1 MSFHQPLNSFSLIL
15 SFLIPSSSHTNIPDS
30 SILSCLPF
38 FNRLLYHRTAVV
50 WCDPWAGLHISYAT
64 HRQYLGVPESKTAQS
79 ILADSNS
86 LTWHI
91 QQSTSPW
98 AQPGIADKPSSVWM
112 HCLYS
117 CYVRLF
123 CCVNAVYELVALS
136 VLTRKSLRRYTCWS
150 SVQILCKRSKCG
162 SKKILILFW
171 LKNATSALL
180 TLASLSELAEVDM
193 CFLPIFESV
202 LCVDFLREGVFFA
215 FYT

>member
-1 MSFHQPLNSFSLIL
+1 MHQFFCVCIAVHVVPSAPKLFFSYSLI
-15 SFLIPSSSHTNIPDS
+15 SHSLLLTYKHPRLLHLKLS
-30 SILSCLPF
+30 SI

-50 WCDPWAGLHISYAT
+50 WCDPWAALHISYAT

-98 AQPGIADKPSSVWM
+98 AEPGIADKLSSVWM

-117 CYVRLF
+117 CNVRLF

-136 VLTRKSLRRYTCWS
+136 VLTWKSLRRHTYWS
-150 SVQILCKRSKCG
+150 SVVYFRS
-162 SKKILILFW
+162 
-171 LKNATSALL
+171 SA
-180 TLASLSELAEVDM
+180 S
-193 CFLPIFESV
+193 
-202 LCVDFLREGVFFA
+202 
-215 FYT
+215 